1 MLPLSF
7 SSDTKIMVVLFV
19 EGELY
24 GMIIRLGL
32 SASLLAGRIA
42 ETPVPQLFPL
52 FSYRDTITLGKR
64 QVYKMDHRKHDKKI
78 YFLFSSSAYPE

>member
-42 ETPVPQLFPL
+42 ETPVPQLFQL

-64 QVYKMDHRKHDKKI
+64 QVYKMDHRKHDEI
-78 YFLFSSSAYPE
+78 F

>member
-1 MLPLSF
+1 
-7 SSDTKIMVVLFV
+7 MVVLFV

-42 ETPVPQLFPL
+42 ETPVPQLF
-52 FSYRDTITLGKR
+52 
-64 QVYKMDHRKHDKKI
+64 H
-78 YFLFSSSAYPE
+78 YFLTGIL

>member
-1 MLPLSF
+1 MLSLSF
-7 SSDTKIMVVLFV
+7 SLDIKIMVVLFV
-19 EGELY
+19 EGVLY

-42 ETPVPQLFPL
+42 ETTVPQLFPL

-64 QVYKMDHRKHDKKI
+64 QVYKMDHRKHDQI
-78 YFLFSSSAYPE
+78 F